1 MIVLSSSDKLT
12 AQLSAD
18 VTTNQPVCYVSYCD
32 EMPGRNVIKGNAA
45 TLANGTTPVVLA
57 GSPMPG
63 FFREIKYLSV
73 QNVDTAAAQVSIK
86 FDANGTTYELTKVTL
101 AAGEKLEYSS
111 ESGFKVLANSGAV
124 KTSLNQGNNPVSSEM
139 SRVLLANDVVNNNA
153 IANTIADVTGL
164 SFPVTS
170 GKLYYFRF
178 VIFYDAAAT
187 TTGSRW
193 AINGPSA
200 SYLAGL
206 SRYGLTATSETLNY
220 FNAYNIPAAANATS
234 VGTTGNIAII
244 EGYITPSAAGDV
256 IARFASE
263 VSASAITAKAG
274 SYVEYIQLT

>member
-1 MIVLSSSDKLT
+1 M
-12 AQLSAD
+12 
-18 VTTNQPVCYVSYCD
+18 
-32 EMPGRNVIKGNAA
+32 
-45 TLANGTTPVVLA
+45 
-57 GSPMPG
+57 
-63 FFREIKYLSV
+63 
-73 QNVDTAAAQVSIK
+73 
-86 FDANGTTYELTKVTL
+86 
-101 AAGEKLEYSS
+101 
-111 ESGFKVLANSGAV
+111 
-124 KTSLNQGNNPVSSEM
+124 
-139 SRVLLANDVVNNNA
+139 
-153 IANTIADVTGL
+153 
-164 SFPVTS
+164 
-170 GKLYYFRF
+170 
-178 VIFYDAAAT
+178 
-187 TTGSRW
+187 